1 MSQAERLVALT
12 QGTRI
17 GSYEVLAP
25 LGAGGMGEVYRAR
38 DTKLNRDV
46 ALKVLPDL
54 VANDPER
61 MARFQREA
69 EVLASL
75 NHPNIGQI
83 HGLEEADGVR
93 ALVLE
98 LIEGPTLEDV
108 IARGPMRVEEA
119 LPVAR
124 QIAAA
129 LEAAHEAGVVHR
141 DLKPANVKVRDD
153 GAVKVLDF
161 GLAKALQ
168 GDAGDPSMSP
178 TITAMG
184 TQAGVIMGT
193 AAYMAPEQAKG
204 KPVDKRAD
212 IWAFGAVLFEML
224 TGRRA
229 FEGDDVSEV
238 LASVL
243 AREPR
248 LEAVPTTVP
257 TSVRRLLARC
267 LVKDPAKRLRDIGDA
282 RVELSEAATAET
294 AAGSANTAVAGG
306 WRLTA
311 LVGAVALVVGSA
323 STALLVPSLTRPDP
337 PPVSRFLVMPSA
349 DAPLTTRPP
358 GASVAMSPD
367 GSTLAYLFDDDGRSG
382 LAVRR
387 VDQVEARLLD
397 GRRLAEPFFSPDGLS
412 LGFVSFQLSALQ
424 RVDLTNGVVRTV
436 TGLPLATPAMASWS
450 DDGTIVFGVMGRAE
464 SVGLYRV
471 AAAGGDAT
479 RILEPEPDS
488 AEEFVAPFVLPEGRG
503 VVFTT
508 VGRPEG
514 DRIEWFQPETG
525 ERRVLVDGGS
535 GGRYVPTGHLLY
547 EDDGVLYAVAF
558 DVNLLEV
565 RGEPVPVVDSVFV
578 DPAVHAA
585 VSDNGTLVHV
595 AGGVT
600 TAEGRGLAWVDRD
613 GVALPAAEDLDAW
626 TYPRVGPEGRRIAV
640 TAGSQQASDIWV
652 LDAVRGT
659 RTRLTVHDGVDLI
672 PEWSPDGARVLFR
685 SDRDGPGNLYT
696 KSSDGRGE
704 AESMLSNEAFN
715 SPTDWSPDGTTIL
728 YYEAGGPRNIFTLA
742 ADGTGERDEWLITG
756 FDDHGAMF
764 SPDGRWI
771 VYASNESGRDEIYA
785 IAYPEPGDRHIIST
799 DGGDEPIW
807 SPAGGE
813 IFYREGDRV
822 MVVSVQTEPT
832 FVPGQPEVLFEGE
845 YRRTPRNSGSRNY
858 DVTPDG
864 QRFLMV
870 EGRETSQAVPIHVT
884 LNWFEELRELVPPP

>member
-193 AAYMAPEQAKG
+193 VAYMAPEQAKG

-424 RVDLTNGVVRTV
+424 RVDLTN
-436 TGLPLATPAMASWS
+436 ASS
-450 DDGTIVFGVMGRAE
+450 GR
-464 SVGLYRV
+464 SPGYHS
-471 AAAGGDAT
+471 
-479 RILEPEPDS
+479 P
-488 AEEFVAPFVLPEGRG
+488 
-503 VVFTT
+503 
-508 VGRPEG
+508 
-514 DRIEWFQPETG
+514 
-525 ERRVLVDGGS
+525 RR
-535 GGRYVPTGHLLY
+535 RWP
-547 EDDGVLYAVAF
+547 
-558 DVNLLEV
+558 
-565 RGEPVPVVDSVFV
+565 P
-578 DPAVHAA
+578 
-585 VSDNGTLVHV
+585 
-595 AGGVT
+595 GVT
-600 TAEGRGLAWVDRD
+600 T
-613 GVALPAAEDLDAW
+613 
-626 TYPRVGPEGRRIAV
+626 GPSSLV
-640 TAGSQQASDIWV
+640 SWAG
-652 LDAVRGT
+652 
-659 RTRLTVHDGVDLI
+659 
-672 PEWSPDGARVLFR
+672 PNR
-685 SDRDGPGNLYT
+685 SDCIAWRPQVVTRHGFSNPNRIRLR
-696 KSSDGRGE
+696 SSSPRSCFRRGE
-704 AESMLSNEAFN
+704 ASS
-715 SPTDWSPDGTTIL
+715 SRRW
-728 YYEAGGPRNIFTLA
+728 
-742 ADGTGERDEWLITG
+742 ADRK
-756 FDDHGAMF
+756 
-764 SPDGRWI
+764 
-771 VYASNESGRDEIYA
+771 A
-785 IAYPEPGDRHIIST
+785 IGS
-799 DGGDEPIW
+799 
-807 SPAGGE
+807 
-813 IFYREGDRV
+813 
-822 MVVSVQTEPT
+822 
-832 FVPGQPEVLFEGE
+832 
-845 YRRTPRNSGSRNY
+845 SGSSRKPENGACSST
-858 DVTPDG
+858 VA
-864 QRFLMV
+864 
-870 EGRETSQAVPIHVT
+870 READTCRPATFSTRTTASST
-884 LNWFEELRELVPPP
+884 R